1 MGRDISVVSTHALS
15 HNPTVRS
22 IISAENHIN
31 VGSEKVRFALKP
43 YKTLIFNKETEERIY
58 FEAD

>member
-1 MGRDISVVSTHALS
+1 
-15 HNPTVRS
+15 
-22 IISAENHIN
+22 